1 MALINE
7 TTTYKVKVLDNGR
20 LINEFKEWLL
30 DNCIFDIQ
38 DLKEKLDLSLKEQ
51 GIKATYN
58 SLISSDL
65 RKKLLQHK
73 SGFIFLSKVEKEIDG
88 YTLKWET
95 FLSDKEVLNMFF
107 NDKNTKRLQKSLE
120 KSK

>member
-1 MALINE
+1 MGLINE

-65 RKKLLQHK
+65 RNKLLQHK